1 MRRWTA
7 AAACAATL
15 GLGAR
20 AEAIQIELGTLNF
33 VDPLADTKVGA
44 GLVNDFH
51 FGGPLS
57 FVYGFHFAFDKNHLV
72 SDLELGPLLVIGDRG
87 IAPRVGATLL
97 LLFANGFDDNPGFI
111 LGGGKAIAGI
121 AWVFDNG
128 RSVFVDAEPWYA
140 AMLDGPEGDERSRF
154 GLNAWLGFAF

>member
-1 MRRWTA
+1 MA
-7 AAACAATL
+7 AAVFAGLLGFAT
-15 GLGAR
+15 R

-33 VDPLADTKVGA
+33 VDPEADTKVGA
-44 GLVNDFH
+44 GIVNDFH

-72 SDLELGPLLVIGDRG
+72 SDLQLGPLLVIGEQG
-87 IAPRVGATLL
+87 IAPRIGATFLL
-97 LLFANGFDDNPGFI
+97 VFANGFDDHPGFI

-128 RSVFVDAEPWYA
+128 RSIYVDAEPWYA
-140 AMLDGPEGDERSRF
+140 AMLDGPPGDEASRF
-154 GLNAWLGFAF
+154 GLNVWLGFAF